1 MPKHLMYRSLSLLL
15 CLSFALVGLLFLVF
29 PDGVL
34 RFFNGLSS
42 APGMEGFPP
51 GGTGFYLALAVGYMY
66 LVAVLAYLMYRHP
79 LNRFFPLLLI
89 HGKLFTALLSLSL
102 FVGHGHHLIYAT
114 NAAVDGLIAIALV
127 PVYIHRR
134 KGAA

>member
-1 MPKHLMYRSLSLLL
+1 MPRHLIYRSVSLLL
-15 CLSFALVGLLFLVF
+15 CLSFALVGLVFLFF
-29 PDGVL
+29 PDEVV

-42 APGMEGFPP
+42 APGMESFPP
-51 GGTGFYLALAVGYMY
+51 GGTGFYLILAVGYMY

-89 HGKLFTALLSLSL
+89 HGKLFTAILSLCL
-102 FVGHGHHLIYAT
+102 FVAHGHHLIYIA
-114 NAAVDGLIAIALV
+114 NAVVDGLIAIVLI

-134 KGAA
+134 KASA